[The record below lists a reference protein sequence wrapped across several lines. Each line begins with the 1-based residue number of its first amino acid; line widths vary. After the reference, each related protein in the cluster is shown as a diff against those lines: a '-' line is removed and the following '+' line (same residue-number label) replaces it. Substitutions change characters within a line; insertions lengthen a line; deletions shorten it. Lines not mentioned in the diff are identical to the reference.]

1 VICSCVHEK
10 VAHERGIPYKGDW
23 IATEGVG
30 YAHSTDDI
38 KESTT
43 LEEGRGIARIQVSNE

>member
-1 VICSCVHEK
+1 VEEK
-10 VAHERGIPYKGDW
+10 VTHERGIPYNSDE

-30 YAHSTDDI
+30 YAHSTEDD
-38 KESTT
+38 KDSTT

>member
-1 VICSCVHEK
+1 MQAK
-10 VAHERGIPYKGDW
+10 VTHERGIPYNSDVL
-23 IATEGVG
+23 ATEGVG

>member
-10 VAHERGIPYKGDW
+10 VAHERGVPYKGDW